1 MGVLD
6 FIIDAKNKMLANII
20 IKKANEVME
29 GVGEMLNFQLDTKNK
44 NIYFEIMLKGE
55 SEPIKISL
63 LQYEFI
69 KKNEKQ
75 YIMFQEIYASRVWI
89 DLVLKQFI
97 LPKFAH
103 DNLYELPQSV
113 LKYLPFAEIIV

>member
-1 MGVLD
+1 MDGLD
-6 FIIDAKNKMLANII
+6 FIRDTKDKMLAFII
-20 IKKANEVME
+20 TKKVNKAME
-29 GVGEMLNFQLDTKNK
+29 EFGEMLNFQLDTKNK

-63 LQYEFI
+63 LKYEFI

-75 YIMFQEIYASRVWI
+75 YIMFKEIYASREWI

-103 DNLYELPQSV
+103 DNLYELPQSL